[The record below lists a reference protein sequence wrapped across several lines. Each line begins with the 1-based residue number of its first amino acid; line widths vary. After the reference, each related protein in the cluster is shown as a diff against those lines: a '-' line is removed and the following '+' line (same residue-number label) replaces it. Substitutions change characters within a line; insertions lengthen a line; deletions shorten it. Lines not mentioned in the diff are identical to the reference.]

1 MSFRH
6 ETHAE
11 IIADSISPDG
21 VRLTTM
27 EVTFHRFILAEV
39 NTHRA
44 FSRNSA
50 SSRAIPLETMLE
62 RATMHPAIPVKWA
75 SEQKGMSG
83 GDELTGDDLAA
94 ARKVL
99 EDIKLATTSILGE
112 YVESHPDKSTRLHKS
127 LLNRPLEWVMW
138 HTAIIT
144 STDWDNMFAQ
154 RITPA
159 AQPEFDALARMMSN
173 ALDDSTPQQ
182 QLPGDYH
189 LPYTSMKERSTLD
202 IDVLLK
208 ISTARCARV
217 SYLTHDG
224 VRDTSEDVRM
234 YDETLWF
241 NGHWSPMEHPA
252 MCVVPDFP
260 SRGSNFAQGWE
271 QLRGFVE
278 NGVTMEMLQAIS
290 TSVRVHSGQEVDDE
304 SIRASAEQF
313 KSTLTDEELAAIEET
328 VGS

>member
-1 MSFRH
+1 MSFKYD
-6 ETHAE
+6 TDAT
-11 IIADSISPDG
+11 IIADSISPEG
-21 VRLTTM
+21 VRLTTI

-62 RATMHPAIPVKWA
+62 RATMHPAIPLKWA

-83 GDELTGDDLAA
+83 GDELTGDDLADA
-94 ARKVL
+94 VSTL
-99 EDIKLATTSILGE
+99 EMIRGFTTRALSA
-112 YVESHPDKSTRLHKS
+112 YVERHPDKSTRLHKS
-127 LLNRPLEWVMW
+127 LLNRPLEWFMW

-154 RITPA
+154 RISPS
-159 AQPEFDALARMMSN
+159 AQPEFDVLARLMKVAM
-173 ALDDSTPQQ
+173 DDSTPQPL
-182 QLPGDYH
+182 LPGDYH
-189 LPYTSMKERSTLD
+189 LPYTSLEERNTLD
-202 IDVLLK
+202 SAELLK

-234 YDETLWF
+234 YDETLWSH
-241 NGHWSPMEHPA
+241 GHWSPMEHPA
-252 MCVVPDFP
+252 MCVLPDFP
-260 SRGSNFAQGWE
+260 SHGSNFAQGWE

-278 NGVTMEMLQAIS
+278 NDVTVEQLQAIA
-290 TSVRVHSGQEVDDE
+290 TAVRVHSGQEVSEEDM
-304 SIRASAEQF
+304 RASAEQF
-313 KSTLTDEELAAIEET
+313 KSSMTAEEIAAIEET